1 MIRAF
6 HLGRGLTGGLV
17 AAVMAFTGAGLSG
30 CDRAPDDAR
39 LMSDLS
45 AYVDAGY
52 APGLIEITGA
62 KRLGHQLVPDFNRAQ
77 RAVSFTADLRLKRDY
92 DFGAWEQPNAAALT
106 YLLGATPASLMGLK
120 VGGNKAGDILHVTGA
135 VSYSRNDAQWR
146 LSGGVPIKNT
156 ARTESSRRA
165 AALKQWWSITL
176 FTVQRLTSAPDM
188 PAEDLDAA
196 IKGASARAVRQA
208 GKASVASGPE
218 GGEHWAVMQAVAH
231 SETPRAL
238 NIATSG
244 SAENL
249 RLLRQN
255 SVTAALLRSDEA
267 SLASAGEGPFG
278 HTGTFP
284 DLLALASL
292 FPEQIHV
299 VVMAAS
305 PIASVADLYGKRV
318 AIVSDTPAAL
328 LEAGDVLRAHR
339 VPLSALATAPAEVA
353 AEAALEALARG
364 EQDAVIIT
372 APAPAPALR
381 NFADARAVRFLPLDA
396 DAVALMTTG
405 TSSYVA
411 VTVPAQTYPGQNKP
425 IATVGVT
432 ALLVSTAGIPKDEVE
447 KLLQTVFGE
456 TDFVGQGSA
465 MGAMVKVSAARRGI
479 TLPLHPGAQ
488 AFFSP
493 PDGAR

>member
-6 HLGRGLTGGLV
+6 YPRRSLIAATLV
-17 AAVMAFTGAGLSG
+17 AAVTTLSA
-30 CDRAPDDAR
+30 CDRTPDDAR
-39 LMSDLS
+39 LLSDLS
-45 AYVDAGY
+45 TYVDAGY

-62 KRLGHQLVPDFNRAQ
+62 KRLDHQLVPGFHSAP

-106 YLLGATPASLMGLK
+106 YLLGAAPASLTGVK

-135 VSYSRNDAQWR
+135 VSYSHSDEQWR
-146 LSGGVPIKNT
+146 LSGGVPIKNAT
-156 ARTESSRRA
+156 RTESSRRI

-176 FTVQRLTSAPDM
+176 FTVQRLTSAPDL
-188 PAEDLDAA
+188 PAEDLDVA
-196 IKGASARAVRQA
+196 IKGASARAVRQT
-208 GKASVASGPE
+208 GTASVASGPE
-218 GGEHWAVMQAVAH
+218 GSEHWTVMQAVEH
-231 SETPRAL
+231 GETTRAL

-278 HTGTFP
+278 HIGTFP

-339 VPLSALATAPAEVA
+339 VPLSALAVAPTETTAD
-353 AEAALEALARG
+353 AALEALARG

-381 NFADARAVRFLPLDA
+381 NFADARAIRFLPLDA

-411 VTVPAQTYPGQNKP
+411 VTVPAQTYPGQTKP

-432 ALLVSTAGIPKDEVE
+432 ALLVSTSGIPKDEVE

-456 TDFVGQGSA
+456 TDFVGRGSA
-465 MGAMVKVSAARRGI
+465 MGAMVKAAAARKGI
-479 TLPLHPGAQ
+479 TLPLHPGAE
-488 AFFSP
+488 AFFTAA
-493 PDGAR
+493 DGAR